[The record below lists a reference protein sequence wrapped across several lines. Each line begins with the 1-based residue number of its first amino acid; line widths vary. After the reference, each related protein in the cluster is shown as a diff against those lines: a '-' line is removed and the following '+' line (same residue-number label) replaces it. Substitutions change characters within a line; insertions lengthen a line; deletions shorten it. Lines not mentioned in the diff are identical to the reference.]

1 MSSAKKSSQ
10 LKVYSFKAMG
20 SPCKIHI
27 YLKNSAEFNIAQSA
41 INVIHQLEAKYSR
54 YKLGNIVAKINQGGT
69 TVDLDDETISL
80 LNYAHTAYQLSD
92 GLFDITTGVLRKA
105 WDFKRQTLPSQGL
118 IDECLSYVGWHKI
131 LWDGASIT
139 LPRGMQIDF
148 GGIVKE
154 YAADAIA
161 SYFIQHKIN
170 HGLIDLGGDIRAIGS
185 HPNGEPWQIG
195 VRNPSQPEQA
205 IAKIELSGGGVATSG
220 NYERCININGV
231 RYGHILDPLTGWP
244 VHGVSS
250 VSVHADTCIVAG
262 TASTIALL
270 KGPCD
275 GKQWLE
281 DLGVEH
287 ILLET
292 EG

>member
-1 MSSAKKSSQ
+1 MSSARNSPQ

-27 YLKNSAEFNIAQSA
+27 YVNNSGECNIAQSA
-41 INVIHQLEAKYSR
+41 IKLIHQLEAKYSR
-54 YKLGNIVAKINQGGT
+54 YKLDNIVAKINKGGT

-105 WDFKRQTLPSQGL
+105 WDFKQQTLPSQEL
-118 IDECLSYVGWHKI
+118 IDECLSYVGWHKV
-131 LWDGASIT
+131 LWDGAALT

-161 SYFIQHKIN
+161 SYFIRHKIN
-170 HGLIDLGGDIRAIGS
+170 HGLIDLGGDIRAIGT
-185 HPNGEPWQIG
+185 HPNGQPWQIG
-195 VRNPSQPEQA
+195 VRNPVQPEQA

-220 NYERCININGV
+220 NYARFININGV
-231 RYGHILDPLTGWP
+231 CYGHILDPLTGWP

-275 GKQWLE
+275 GKQWLK
-281 DLGVEH
+281 DLGVEY
-287 ILLET
+287 ILLVD
-292 EG
+292 